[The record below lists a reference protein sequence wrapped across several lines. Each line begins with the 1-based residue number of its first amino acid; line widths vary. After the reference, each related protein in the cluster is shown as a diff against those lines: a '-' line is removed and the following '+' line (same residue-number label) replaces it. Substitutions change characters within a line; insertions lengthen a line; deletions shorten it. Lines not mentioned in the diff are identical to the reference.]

1 MAGASDRYNVNV
13 SFSKN
18 WDHLKSK
25 FVGTGHPEM
34 TRHEL
39 VTNHHRDSI
48 ASAVGHFDMLTYL
61 SAGQNEAP
69 GRVRFAMLDRMLQP
83 CGPPPRADVEEAA
96 RRLGSTG

>member
-1 MAGASDRYNVNV
+1 MPN
-13 SFSKN
+13 
-18 WDHLKSK
+18 HL
-25 FVGTGHPEM
+25 HPPNSRPLQRPYSLRSEF
-34 TRHEL
+34 

-48 ASAVGHFDMLTYL
+48 ASAVGHYDMLAYL

-83 CGPPPRADVEEAA
+83 CGPPPRADVDEAA